1 MLDWLRKAIRPS
13 AATAAAF
20 SAHDAGDW
28 ARAVTLLAPLAQ
40 ARPDDAQVH
49 YRLGDALYQL
59 ERAQEALAPLERA
72 VQLAGNVATHHY
84 KLGNALMDLERLDES
99 LACYRRALA
108 LEPRH
113 AQSLANTGAVLE
125 MQGKTEEALD
135 HYRRAIAANGALR
148 PARLNLATLLHRTE
162 RFAEAVAAYQGL
174 LELDPGS
181 APDWDNLGNAYQGL
195 ERYEDAARCYERAL
209 AIDPAIPGAHYRLGI
224 ALLGLGKYAE
234 SEAAAR
240 RAVEITPGHP
250 EGWVNLGDVLQA
262 QRRFDEALAAY
273 QRGLELNP
281 GIPELLNNMGVA
293 HRNKQSLEEASR
305 FFERAVEAFPGFA
318 SAQVNLSSAR
328 LTFGLTAEAVAG
340 FREVLEKEPRN
351 EPAARHLLM
360 ARLYQSSTAEELFEE
375 HLSFARRFAAAA
387 DAAPVWNAAAA
398 PGRKLRIGYVSSDLR
413 MHPVGYNLAAVIQ
426 NHDRNAF
433 EVHVYSNVKRPDYMT
448 RWFQEQVDVWHSIV
462 PLSNRAAAELIRQD
476 QVDILVLLA
485 GRFDDN
491 RPLLAIHRAAP
502 IQVSMHDPAT
512 SGLAE
517 MDYLIAD
524 RALVPRHTPE
534 KFTERVVCLPT
545 FFLHPP
551 LNDAPRHAAPP
562 VARNGWITF
571 GSFNN
576 PAKLNEDVVALWA
589 RVLSSVPGSRLLLKY
604 LNLFTI
610 PSVRL
615 RYTGLFR
622 KHGIDEGRLI
632 LPGEAAEERTQHLAR
647 YGEIDIALDPFP
659 FTGSTTTF
667 EALWMGV
674 PVVTL
679 EGSRMVA
686 RWSTAML
693 RKAGLPQLIAGNEAE
708 YVEIARTLAGNPG
721 ELARLR
727 GELRER
733 IARSPLCAEQART
746 RQLERLYR
754 RMWAI
759 HVNKQKRS

>member
-1 MLDWLRKAIRPS
+1 MLDWLGKVFKPGPNTASQEKTATAPS
-13 AATAAAF
+13 SVTAAAF

-174 LELDPGS
+174 LELEPQS
-181 APDWDNLGNAYQGL
+181 VANWCNLGNLHQEL
-195 ERYEDAARCYERAL
+195 ENFDEAVRCYERAMAL
-209 AIDPAIPGAHYRLGI
+209 DPSFAEAASSGAHTRGPGEELRMAELFDRIGTAYRL
-224 ALLGLGKYAE
+224 KRSFE
-234 SEAAAR
+234 TAR
-240 RAVEITPGHP
+240 
-250 EGWVNLGDVLQA
+250 
-262 QRRFDEALAAY
+262 
-273 QRGLELNP
+273 
-281 GIPELLNNMGVA
+281 
-293 HRNKQSLEEASR
+293 R
-305 FFERAVEAFPGFA
+305 FFERAITIAPRYVP
-318 SAQVNLSSAR
+318 AR
-328 LTFGLTAEAVAG
+328 LNLAAIQHNLGMSAESIRG
-340 FREVLEKEPRN
+340 FRDILEIDPQHVH
-351 EPAARHLLM
+351 AARHLLM
-360 ARLYQSSTAEELFEE
+360 ELLYTSSSAESLFEE
-375 HLSFARRFAAAA
+375 HLAFGRRFGSGGR
-387 DAAPVWNAAAA
+387 AAPLFDGRTRS
-398 PGRKLRIGYVSSDLR
+398 GRKLRIGYVSSDFR
-413 MHPVGYNLAAVIQ
+413 MHAVGYNLQPIIEF
-426 NHDRNAF
+426 HDRNAF
-433 EVHVYSNVKRPDYMT
+433 EIFLYSIVRKPDPMS
-448 RWFQEQVDVWHSIV
+448 RWFKEQASWRVIG
-462 PLSNRAAAELIRQD
+462 PLPDEAAARQIRQD
-476 QVDILVLLA
+476 EVDILILLA
-485 GRFDDN
+485 GRFDEN

-524 RALVPRHTPE
+524 RALVPRHSPE

-545 FFLHPP
+545 FYLHPP
-551 LNDAPRHAAPP
+551 LDEAPHDPTPP
-562 VARNGWITF
+562 AARNGWITF
-571 GSFNN
+571 GSLNN
-576 PAKLNEDVVALWA
+576 PAKLNENVVALWA
-589 RVLSSVPGSRLLLKY
+589 KVLSSVPGSRLLLKY
-604 LNLFTI
+604 MDIYTV
-610 PSVRL
+610 PSVRT
-615 RYTGLFR
+615 RYVSLFGQY
-622 KHGIDEGRLI
+622 GIGEERLI
-632 LPGEAAEERTQHLAR
+632 IPREGAENRADHFSR
-647 YGEIDIALDPFP
+647 YLQVDIALDPFP

-693 RKAGLPQLIAGNEAE
+693 RKAGLPQLIAGNESE
-708 YVEIARTLAGNPG
+708 YVEIARALAANPG

-727 GELRER
+727 AGLRSR

-754 RMWAI
+754 RMWKIWVSRQERHA
-759 HVNKQKRS
+759 